1 MPNELTKTMTDEE
14 FQIVK
19 MWVNEI
25 LTEDTSRQRAK
36 MNGTISQLHKGRGT
50 NKTSDQRPVVLL
62 NSVYQLLYYAI
73 NEWLKKLSNQLTSWN
88 QGKVEAGKD
97 VASALTYKRY
107 TSSNRKLGDRARE
120 FIELTLTLKMPATP
134 CLKQRGR

>member
-1 MPNELTKTMTDEE
+1 
-14 FQIVK
+14 
-19 MWVNEI
+19 
-25 LTEDTSRQRAK
+25 
-36 MNGTISQLHKGRGT
+36 
-50 NKTSDQRPVVLL
+50 
-62 NSVYQLLYYAI
+62 VYQLLYYAI